1 MAQTK
6 IEQGL
11 LKFTEATDYLKIPTG
26 TTAQRPSSP
35 VNGYIRFNTTIN
47 DVEAYNGTEWTRM
60 GIAPPTFTSVDYPGS
75 VTALDPAGDE
85 SLVINGTN
93 FNTGIAITIEGT
105 TPSSIIRNSST
116 QLTITTPAKTAGTYD
131 IVFTNTDGGTATATN
146 AVSYNGIPAFTH
158 NAGSLGVFTQGATVN
173 VSVVATEPDGG
184 AITHTITSG
193 SLPSGL
199 SLNATTGAIT
209 GTVPDVSA
217 STTSSFTIT
226 ATDNENQ
233 STSRAYSIQVNPIL
247 PSDDFNVL
255 TYTGNGGTQTIT
267 GLSFQP
273 DFVWLKKRNADN
285 EQLLIHPNV
294 GIGEYYRPSYA
305 SAGRDVNSS
314 RITALNNNGF
324 TLGGDGQVNNNNDT
338 YVAYCWKVNGG
349 TIVSNTDGTTNSS
362 VQVNAE
368 KGISMITYSGAGA
381 DRTVGH
387 GLGKVPE
394 LFFMMD
400 RYNGGGWR
408 MWHKDLD
415 NADKYLEMGT
425 GGQQTSGSIWSGEKP
440 TSSVFHLGNVVPPNG
455 SGRAHVC
462 WAFTSIDKHSKFSSY
477 IGNGSSAGPI
487 VNLGFKP
494 AFLIIRRIDA
504 GDHFYM
510 FDNKRQTSNPRNVAL
525 FMNTS
530 IPEAQGNLGTG
541 VDFLSNGFQVTS
553 TDSGIN
559 ANSGKYIYMAWAADP
574 DATTPTLADSF
585 STVAYTGNSST
596 QSIEG
601 LGFSPNLV
609 WIKGRNN
616 TYVHGLYD
624 TIRGPLYRLRSNGT
638 NANELVSA
646 GTTGA
651 DSLISFDSDG
661 FTLGSDIGQNQSG
674 NNYVAWAWK
683 ADDDEP
689 TITLDEADISARAV
703 YTFESNANDVTTN
716 YNATASGITYSSG
729 KFGNAATYSGTNASS
744 GSKIYVSNS
753 VYGSSTSVFS
763 VSLWIKC
770 TNTSGEIPIAG
781 NGGTIGGTKGY
792 ALYLNSGFVA
802 LTFRSSN
809 GNEDFYYGDRINDN
823 AWHHLVLTFNNGEY
837 ALYKDGIEHIA
848 GTTTNF
854 LNNTTPSFDTY
865 FGNRWNRNES
875 GVIAGQIDQI
885 RIYDGPLTAASVTAL
900 YNESTSQNST
910 LNIGT
915 KEITSIKSIVSE
927 NANAGFSIVKWTGD
941 GVQGSKVPHGL
952 SVAPELIIMKD
963 LSATNHWVVGNSSSG
978 WTKAMHLD
986 LTNADNASDL
996 YWDDTAPTSTVFSLG
1011 HHSTAYNVLGNE
1023 YIAYCFHSV
1032 SGYSKIGSYT
1042 GTAGALTVTT
1052 GFQPDFLMV
1061 KNATTAGYS
1070 WYILDSVRGGS
1081 GGYMNRFLAAEDSQA
1096 ETEVTN
1102 GDIDVTFTSTGFQY
1116 ASTMSSTDGFNKSG
1130 DTYIYM
1136 AFKIN

>member
-1 MAQTK
+1 MAQTR
-6 IEQGL
+6 
-11 LKFTEATDYLKIPTG
+11 LKSGNLHMIGGDNGSSGNVLKSKGDGTMEWGPATTP
-26 TTAQRPSSP
+26 PSFS
-35 VNGYIRFNTTIN
+35 
-47 DVEAYNGTEWTRM
+47 
-60 GIAPPTFTSVDYPGS
+60 SVDYPGDD
-75 VTALDPAGDE
+75 TALDPAGGQ
-85 SLVINGTN
+85 SLVINGGGFVAGINIKVGGTN
-93 FNTGIAITIEGT
+93 ASSVTVNSVTQVTIV
-105 TPSSIIRNSST
+105 
-116 QLTITTPAKTAGTYD
+116 TPAKSAGTYALE
-131 IVFTNTDGGTATATN
+131 FTNTDGGNATAN
-146 AVSYNGIPAFTH
+146 SAVSYNGVPTFTH
-158 NAGSLGVFTQGATVN
+158 NAGSLGTFTQGATVS

-209 GTVPDVSA
+209 GTAPDVTA

-233 STSRAYSIQVNPIL
+233 STSRAYSIQVNPVL

-255 TYTGNGGTQTIT
+255 TYTGNGGTQNIT

-273 DFVWLKKRNADN
+273 DFVWIKRRNGDA
-285 EQLLIHPNV
+285 EQHLIHPNV
-294 GIGEYYRPSYA
+294 GTGEYYRPSYN
-305 SAGRDVNSS
+305 SAGRLVASDK
-314 RITALNNNGF
+314 ITALNNNGF
-324 TLGGDGQVNNNNDT
+324 TLGSSGSTNGNNDT
-338 YVAYCWKVNGG
+338 FVAYCWKVNGG
-349 TIVSNTDGTTNSS
+349 TTVSNTDGTTTST
-362 VQVNAE
+362 VQVNAD

-425 GGQQTSGSIWSGEKP
+425 SGQQNSGSIWSGEKP
-440 TSSVFHLGNVVPPNG
+440 TSSIFHLGNVAPPNG

-494 AFLIIRRIDA
+494 ALLIIRRIDS

-510 FDNKRQTSNPRNVAL
+510 FDNKREIANPRNTSL
-525 FMNTS
+525 RMNS
-530 IPEAQGNLGTG
+530 SAAEGNITG
-541 VDFLSNGFQVTS
+541 DGVHFLSNGFELVTA
-553 TDSGIN
+553 DGALN
-559 ANSGKYIYMAWAADP
+559 ANNGKYIYMAWAADP
-574 DATTPTLADSF
+574 DVTAPTLADSF
-585 STVAYTGNSST
+585 NAKAYTGNSGT
-596 QSIEG
+596 NTITG
-601 LGFSPNLV
+601 VGFKPDLV
-609 WIKGRNN
+609 WLKERSGTDRHVLVDILRGEDSQLSSNSTAAET
-616 TYVHGLYD
+616 TYG
-624 TIRGPLYRLRSNGT
+624 SNFDGF
-638 NANELVSA
+638 NA
-646 GTTGA
+646 
-651 DSLISFDSDG
+651 DG
-661 FTLGSDIGQNQSG
+661 FTLGSATETNG
-674 NNYVAWAWK
+674 NGETYISWNWK
-683 ADDDEP
+683 ANDDEP

-781 NGGTIGGTKGY
+781 NGGTIGGTQGY
-792 ALYLNSGFVA
+792 ALYLNSGHLA

-809 GNEDFYYGDRINDN
+809 GNQDFYYGDRINDN

-915 KEITSIKSIVSE
+915 KKITSIKSIVSA
-927 NANAGFSIVKWTGD
+927 NTNAGFSIVKYEGTGIST
-941 GVQGSKVPHGL
+941 SKVAHGL
-952 SVAPELIIMKD
+952 GGTPEMIIHKRID
-963 LSATNHWVVGNSSSG
+963 GTSAWIVNHHNLSNGYETYLQTTGAQTNSMGNDGGMPNGTQNATTLGFQAGAS
-978 WTKAMHLD
+978 T
-986 LTNADNASDL
+986 TN
-996 YWDDTAPTSTVFSLG
+996 
-1011 HHSTAYNVLGNE
+1011 NVNTDGAE
-1023 YIAYCFHSV
+1023 YIAYCFRGI
-1032 SGYSKIGSYT
+1032 SGFSKFGTYT
-1042 GTAGALTVTT
+1042 GNGSATGPTVTT
-1052 GFQPDFLMV
+1052 GFQPNFVMLKAISRTGNWV
-1061 KNATTAGYS
+1061 
-1070 WYILDSVRGGS
+1070 IFDSVRDTDTVKDKILWPNQNLAEVDFNGARAIQFLSNGFQLKSGGS
-1081 GGYMNRFLAAEDSQA
+1081 D
-1096 ETEVTN
+1096 
-1102 GDIDVTFTSTGFQY
+1102 DIND
-1116 ASTMSSTDGFNKSG
+1116 NNE
-1130 DTYIYM
+1130 TYIYA

>member
-1 MAQTK
+1 MAQTR
-6 IEQGL
+6 
-11 LKFTEATDYLKIPTG
+11 LKSGNLHMVGGDNGSDGNVLKSKGDGTMEWGVG
-26 TTAQRPSSP
+26 TT
-35 VNGYIRFNTTIN
+35 
-47 DVEAYNGTEWTRM
+47 
-60 GIAPPTFTSVDYPGS
+60 PPTFSSVDYPGDD
-75 VTALDPAGDE
+75 TALDPAGGQ
-85 SLVINGTN
+85 SLVINGGGFLSGINVKVGGTN
-93 FNTGIAITIEGT
+93 AASVTLNSVTQITIVA
-105 TPSSIIRNSST
+105 
-116 QLTITTPAKTAGTYD
+116 PAKAAGTYALE
-131 IVFTNTDGGTATATN
+131 FTNTDGGNATAN
-146 AVSYNGIPAFTH
+146 SAVSYNGVPAFT
-158 NAGSLGVFTQGATVN
+158 NAAGSLGAALQGSTVN
-173 VSVVATEPDGG
+173 LSVVATEPDGG

-209 GTVPDVSA
+209 GTAPDVTA

-255 TYTGNGGTQTIT
+255 TYTGNGGTQSIT
-267 GLSFQP
+267 GLSFRP
-273 DFVWLKKRNADN
+273 DFVWLKRRNSDA
-285 EQLLIHPNV
+285 EQMLNHPNI

-305 SAGRDVNSS
+305 SQGRLTRSDVITSLNS
-314 RITALNNNGF
+314 NGF
-324 TLGGDGQVNNNNDT
+324 SLGGESITNNNNDT

-349 TIVSNTDGTTNSS
+349 TTVSNTDGTTTST
-362 VQVNAE
+362 VQVNAD
-368 KGISMITYSGAGA
+368 KGISMITYGGAGA

-415 NADKYLEMGT
+415 NADRYLEMGT
-425 GGQQTSGSIWSGEKP
+425 GGQQSSGSIWSGEKP
-440 TSSVFHLGNVVPPNG
+440 TSSVFYLGNVVPPNG

-487 VNLGFKP
+487 VELGFKP
-494 AFLIIRRIDA
+494 ALLILRRIDS

-510 FDNKRQTSNPRNVAL
+510 FDNKRETENPRNVAL
-525 FMNTS
+525 FMNSSVAEST
-530 IPEAQGNLGTG
+530 GNLGTG

-559 ANSGKYIYMAWAADP
+559 GNGGKYIYMAWAADP
-574 DATTPTLADSF
+574 DATAPTLADSF
-585 STVAYTGNSST
+585 NAKTYTGTGSS
-596 QSIEG
+596 QSITG
-601 LGFSPNLV
+601 LGFQPNFVWLKSRSFGDNHYLQDSVRGATRRIHSNLTVAQQSP
-609 WIKGRNN
+609 
-616 TYVHGLYD
+616 
-624 TIRGPLYRLRSNGT
+624 
-638 NANELVSA
+638 
-646 GTTGA
+646 
-651 DSLISFDSDG
+651 DSSRFTSLDSDG
-661 FTLGSDIGQNQSG
+661 FTLGGDASVNG
-674 NNYVAWAWK
+674 NGEDFVAWNWK
-683 ADDDEP
+683 ANDDEP

-781 NGGTIGGTKGY
+781 NGGTIGGTQGY
-792 ALYLNSGFVA
+792 ALYLNSGHLA

-809 GNEDFYYGDRINDN
+809 GNQDFYYGDRINDN

-915 KEITSIKSIVSE
+915 KEITSIKSIVST
-927 NANAGFSIVKWTGD
+927 NTNAGFSIVKYTGD
-941 GVQGSKVPHGL
+941 GVSTSKVPHGL
-952 SVAPELIIMKD
+952 GGTPEMIIHKRID
-963 LSATNHWVVGNSSSG
+963 GVSG
-978 WTKAMHLD
+978 WIVNHHNLSNGYEIYLQLSNAQ
-986 LTNADNASDL
+986 TNSMGNDGGMPNGTQNATTL
-996 YWDDTAPTSTVFSLG
+996 GFQAGAST
-1011 HHSTAYNVLGNE
+1011 TNNVNTNGAE
-1023 YIAYCFHSV
+1023 YIAYCFRSI
-1032 SGYSKIGSYT
+1032 SGYSKISEYT
-1042 GTAGALTVTT
+1042 GTGTGATQTVTT
-1052 GFQPDFLMV
+1052 GFQPNWIMIKDYI
-1061 KNATTAGYS
+1061 GGGS
-1070 WYILDSVRGGS
+1070 WWIQDSVRGDDKWLKAHS
-1081 GGYMNRFLAAEDSQA
+1081 TNA
-1096 ETEVTN
+1096 ETTASY
-1102 GDIDVTFTSTGFQY
+1102 IDFTSTGFTVTGGLNDSSVNSKFIY
-1116 ASTMSSTDGFNKSG
+1116 A
-1130 DTYIYM
+1130 

>member
-1 MAQTK
+1 M
-6 IEQGL
+6 IGGDNGSDGNV
-11 LKFTEATDYLKIPTG
+11 LKSKGDGTMEWGVATTP
-26 TTAQRPSSP
+26 PSFS
-35 VNGYIRFNTTIN
+35 
-47 DVEAYNGTEWTRM
+47 
-60 GIAPPTFTSVDYPGS
+60 SVDYPGDD
-75 VTALDPAGDE
+75 TALDPAGGQ
-85 SLVINGTN
+85 SLVINGGGFVAGINIKVGGTN
-93 FNTGIAITIEGT
+93 ASSVTVNSATQVTIV
-105 TPSSIIRNSST
+105 
-116 QLTITTPAKTAGTYD
+116 TPAKSAGTYALE
-131 IVFTNTDGGTATATN
+131 FTNTDGGNATANN
-146 AVSYNGIPAFTH
+146 AVSYNGVPAFTH
-158 NAGSLGVFTQGATVN
+158 NAGSLGTFTQGATVN

-209 GTVPDVSA
+209 GTAPDVTA

-233 STSRAYSIQVNPIL
+233 STSRAYSIQVNPVL
-247 PSDDFNVL
+247 PSDHFNVL
-255 TYTGNGGTQTIT
+255 TYTGNGGTQNIT

-273 DFVWLKKRNADN
+273 DFVWLKKRNGDA
-285 EQLLIHPNV
+285 EQHLIHPNV
-294 GIGEYYRPSYA
+294 GTGEYYRPSYN
-305 SAGRDVNSS
+305 SAGRLTSS
-314 RITALNNNGF
+314 DKITALNNNGF
-324 TLGGDGQVNNNNDT
+324 TLGSDSQVNNNNDT
-338 YVAYCWKVNGG
+338 FVAYCWKVNGG
-349 TIVSNTDGTTNSS
+349 TTVSNTDGTTTST
-362 VQVNAE
+362 VQVNAD
-368 KGISMITYSGAGA
+368 KGISMITYSGASA

-425 GGQQTSGSIWSGEKP
+425 GGQQNNGSIWSGEKP

-494 AFLIIRRIDA
+494 ALLIIRRIDS

-525 FMNTS
+525 FMNS
-530 IPEAQGNLGTG
+530 SAAESQGNLGTG

-559 ANSGKYIYMAWAADP
+559 GNNGKYIYMAWAADP
-574 DATTPTLADSF
+574 DVTAPTLADSF
-585 STVAYTGNSST
+585 NAKAYTGNSST
-596 QSIEG
+596 NTITG
-601 LGFSPNLV
+601 VGFKPDLV
-609 WIKGRNN
+609 WLKERSGTDRHVLVDILRGEDSQLSSNSTAAET
-616 TYVHGLYD
+616 TYG
-624 TIRGPLYRLRSNGT
+624 SN
-638 NANELVSA
+638 
-646 GTTGA
+646 
-651 DSLISFDSDG
+651 FDGFDADG
-661 FTLGSDIGQNQSG
+661 FTLGSATETNG
-674 NNYVAWAWK
+674 NGETYISWNWK
-683 ADDDEP
+683 ANDDEP

-792 ALYLNSGFVA
+792 ALYLNSGHLA

-809 GNEDFYYGDRINDN
+809 GNQDFYYGDRINDN

-915 KEITSIKSIVSE
+915 KEITSIKSIVSA
-927 NANAGFSIVKWTGD
+927 NTNAGFSIVKYEGTGISTSKVAHGLGGTPEMIIHKRVD
-941 GVQGSKVPHGL
+941 GV
-952 SVAPELIIMKD
+952 
-963 LSATNHWVVGNSSSG
+963 SG
-978 WTKAMHLD
+978 WIVNHHNLSNGYEIYLQSD
-986 LTNADNASDL
+986 NPQTNSMGNDGGMTNGTQNATTL
-996 YWDDTAPTSTVFSLG
+996 GFTAGAST
-1011 HHSTAYNVLGNE
+1011 TNNVNTNGAK
-1023 YIAYCFHSV
+1023 YIAYCFRGI
-1032 SGYSKIGSYT
+1032 SGFSKFGTYT
-1042 GTAGALTVTT
+1042 GATAGVTITT
-1052 GFQPDFLMV
+1052 GFQPDFVMI
-1061 KNATTAGYS
+1061 KSSSHTEHWA
-1070 WYILDSVRGGS
+1070 ILDATRGS
-1081 GGYMNRFLAAEDSQA
+1081 QKALFPNRTNAESNTA
-1096 ETEVTN
+1096 LHT
-1102 GDIDVTFTSTGFQY
+1102 ITFSSTGFSFPHQDTADAMLNENGY
-1116 ASTMSSTDGFNKSG
+1116 
-1130 DTYIYM
+1130 TYIYA